1 MGGREEGEG
10 RGETNKKLVHN
21 IREGEKISPTISVTW
36 FVCPLNVLT
45 ILLVS
50 VSTISTAKL
59 SHDTANMELPW

>member
-1 MGGREEGEG
+1 MYKRGRE
-10 RGETNKKLVHN
+10 
-21 IREGEKISPTISVTW
+21 REMISSTMSVTW

-59 SHDTANMELPW
+59 SHDTANMELPWYNYAINNIS